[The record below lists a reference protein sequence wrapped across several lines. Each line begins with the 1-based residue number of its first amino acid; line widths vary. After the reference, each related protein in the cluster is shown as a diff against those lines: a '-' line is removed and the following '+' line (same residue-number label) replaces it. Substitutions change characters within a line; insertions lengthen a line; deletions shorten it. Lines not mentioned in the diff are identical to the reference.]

1 MGNWIAREFDWILGR
16 YTGNYYNIAQAGI
29 VAVFV
34 DSHFGLDTNAG
45 TAIAPFRTLT
55 RAITHLN
62 TNGANGSRIFMNG
75 IFSETFPA
83 QTFAYRFIGCGGGRN
98 GRTIFWGPLP
108 QARASA
114 HYENIQLM
122 NYDGVRW
129 TPGVNTHCW
138 YLNILAVNTVFTAV
152 EGFIDGTSPV
162 AYHSIFSGV
171 RGGTTWDPWRVNAYH
186 CIFHLCFGARD
197 TFSEIFGSNNFVS
210 QLPLVERPTY
220 QGIQFRSTSPSNN
233 AYISGLGGFVGN
245 NLLISDPQFINPA
258 NNDFNV
264 RITSPLLRAG
274 SIDDITG
281 IRANIGGVQVGLPYN
296 GLNAEFNVGG
306 GATITN
312 LTVDANGR
320 FTLTPPNRTGTLVSG
335 VMDLA
340 NIYPIENIDLF
351 NVFDFLSGQITQGVF
366 ETFVSPK
373 MSLTIR
379 IRYGNTVAELDACP
393 WLLIEYGKLPT
404 FSGTGASRVGNAAPT
419 FTAANFQ
426 TITCRFLRISLT
438 LQNNS

>member
-1 MGNWIAREFDWILGR
+1 MANWIAREFDWTLGR
-16 YTGNYYNIAQAGI
+16 YTGNYYNIAQAGV

-55 RAITHLN
+55 RAINHLN

-75 IFSETFPA
+75 VFSENLPT
-83 QTFAYRFIGCGGGRN
+83 QTFWYEFIGCGGGKN
-98 GRTIFWGPLP
+98 GRTLWANTLATSVRPLFIP
-108 QARASA
+108 NSSR
-114 HYENIQLM
+114 YYNIETL
-122 NYDGVRW
+122 NYNNLSFHSDMLGQCFM
-129 TPGVNTHCW
+129 VNC
-138 YLNILAVNTVFTAV
+138 YLKNTISPHLGSVSTFTVF
-152 EGFIDGTSPV
+152 F
-162 AYHSIFSGV
+162 SIWV
-171 RGGTTWDPWRVNAYH
+171 DITTT
-186 CIFHLCFGARD
+186 IFRF
-197 TFSEIFGSNNFVS
+197 TFTGSNNILINFIG
-210 QLPLVERPTY
+210 ERTTSTVTNTYSLNSGAPT
-220 QGIQFRSTSPSNN
+220 G
-233 AYISGLGGFVGN
+233 AGN
-245 NLLISDPQFINPA
+245 IHNVAAHFINA
-258 NNDFNV
+258 SLGDFNV
-264 RITSPLLRAG
+264 RITSPLLQAG
-274 SIDDITG
+274 TLDEITG
-281 IRANIGGVQVGLPYN
+281 IRANVGGVQVGLPYN
-296 GLNAEFNVGG
+296 GLNAEFTTAG
-306 GATITN
+306 GAVITN

-320 FTLTPPNRTGTLVSG
+320 YTLTPPNRTGTLVSG
-335 VMDLA
+335 VMDLG